1 MSNTT
6 IITGLW
12 DLGRGGISSEFKR
25 SYETYLSKFTDLL
38 KSDNNM
44 YIFISP
50 EDEDFIWQYR
60 KKENTVINKMTL
72 TELKSWFNF
81 TEKTNEIR
89 KKDSW
94 LNQAAWLPNSPQA
107 TLDAYNPV
115 VMSKMFMLNN
125 VTIWNPFNSDYFF
138 WIDAGIT
145 STVHP
150 GYFTHDRVFRQTTK
164 FL

>member
-50 EDEDFIWQYR
+50 
-60 KKENTVINKMTL
+60 
-72 TELKSWFNF
+72 S
-81 TEKTNEIR
+81 
-89 KKDSW
+89 
-94 LNQAAWLPNSPQA
+94 
-107 TLDAYNPV
+107 
-115 VMSKMFMLNN
+115 
-125 VTIWNPFNSDYFF
+125 
-138 WIDAGIT
+138 
-145 STVHP
+145 
-150 GYFTHDRVFRQTTK
+150 
-164 FL
+164 